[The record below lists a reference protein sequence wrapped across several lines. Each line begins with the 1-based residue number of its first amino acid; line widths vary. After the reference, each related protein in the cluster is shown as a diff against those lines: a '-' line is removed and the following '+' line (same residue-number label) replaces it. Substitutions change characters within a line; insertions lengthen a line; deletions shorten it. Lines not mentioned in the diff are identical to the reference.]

1 MFQKA
6 RFQTVFHPP
15 GYPFSANPL
24 IVPTQSF
31 ASGKEDTRNLRAIP
45 PVLEISITHF
55 LFVRSSVWMNVNDGM
70 VWLATDGEVIVVKN
84 GE

>member
-31 ASGKEDTRNLRAIP
+31 ASGKEDTRNTSCLRNLHHAF
-45 PVLEISITHF
+45 PVRAFFGLDE
-55 LFVRSSVWMNVNDGM
+55 R
-70 VWLATDGEVIVVKN
+70 E
-84 GE
+84 